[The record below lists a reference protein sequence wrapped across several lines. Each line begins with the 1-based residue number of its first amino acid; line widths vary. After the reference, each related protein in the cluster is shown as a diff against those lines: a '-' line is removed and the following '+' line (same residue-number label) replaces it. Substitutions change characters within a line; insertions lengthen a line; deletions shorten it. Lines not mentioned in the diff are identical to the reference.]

1 MPSSPRPRPPLDASE
16 LERLALRY
24 VERFATTQARL
35 TAYLSRKL
43 RERGWADTS
52 PPDPAAVAAAMAARG
67 YVDDRAFADAR
78 VRAMGRR
85 GLGAR
90 RVQLALRHDGIRE
103 EDSDAVAEAI
113 AEQAVA
119 SAVAF
124 ARRRRFGPFAA
135 AIPDRAQR
143 DKQFAAM
150 LRAGHS
156 PAIARALLAMSPG
169 DAVEA
174 LFEAGQ
180 P

>member
-35 TAYLSRKL
+35 SGYLSRKL
-43 RERGWADTS
+43 RERGWAGDEA
-52 PPDPAAVAAAMAARG
+52 PDPAGVAARMAARG

-90 RVQLALRHDGIRE
+90 RVELALRHDGIGD
-103 EDSDAVAEAI
+103 EDAQAVAEAI
-113 AEQAVA
+113 AEQGIA
-119 SAVAF
+119 SAIAF

-135 AIPDRAQR
+135 DAPERAQR
-143 DKQFAAM
+143 EKQFAAM

-156 PAIARALLAMSPG
+156 PEIARKLLSMAPG
-169 DAVEA
+169 ECVEA
-174 LFEAGQ
+174 LFDLGQ